1 MSGYG
6 DAPAASAVGSE
17 ENSSHRPN
25 PALGLAMMAAAGAG
39 AARATTASTG
49 TPSSALDF
57 RRPGSHDNHPFFSY
71 YGLLVHQQNMM
82 QDSIRTSAYQTAITE
97 NAPDFAGKTVLDVG
111 TGSGIL
117 AVFAARAGA
126 ARVYAV
132 EASGVADRAAKLIA
146 ANGLAD
152 VITVIR
158 ARIEEVVLPP
168 AGGPSAAAG
177 EPPGV
182 DIIISEPMGFML
194 VHERMLESYMI
205 ARQRFLRPGG
215 RMFPSTGT
223 IFAAP
228 YSDATLWQEQVTKAA
243 FWQSTDYYGL
253 DITCLADAAADD
265 HFAQPVVGY
274 VDATSLLSTARATRV
289 IDFERD
295 EPESLHD
302 MTMEL
307 DFPVDKTG
315 LCHGLALWFDVLFD
329 GTSVK
334 HVLSTAP
341 TEPATHWYQCR
352 LVLREPLAVNARQRI
367 RGSLRMQAN
376 ASYSYDLTLS
386 MGIAGVT
393 TETGEPITSVGRYN
407 LQQQQYRY

>member
-6 DAPAASAVGSE
+6 DVPAAGAAGGE
-17 ENSSHRPN
+17 EQLPHRPN
-25 PALGLAMMAAAGAG
+25 PALGLAMMAAAGAS
-39 AARATTASTG
+39 AAKAGSGQAQS
-49 TPSSALDF
+49 PLDF

-82 QDSIRTSAYQTAITE
+82 QDAVRTGAYQTAITE

-132 EASGVADRAAKLIA
+132 EASGVAERAATLIS
-146 ANGLAD
+146 ANGLAG

-168 AGGPSAAAG
+168 AGGPAAAAG
-177 EPPGV
+177 EAPGV
-182 DIIISEPMGFML
+182 DVIISEPMGFML

-228 YSDATLWQEQVTKAA
+228 FSDAVLWQEQVTKAA

-274 VDATSLLSTARATRV
+274 VDAASLLSAARATRV
-289 IDFERD
+289 IDFEHD

-302 MTMEL
+302 MTLEL

-315 LCHGLALWFDVLFD
+315 LCHGLGLWFDVLFD

-367 RGSLRMQAN
+367 KGSLRMQAN
-376 ASYSYDLTLS
+376 ASYSYDLTLT

-393 TETGEPITSVGRYN
+393 TEAGEPIASVGRYN